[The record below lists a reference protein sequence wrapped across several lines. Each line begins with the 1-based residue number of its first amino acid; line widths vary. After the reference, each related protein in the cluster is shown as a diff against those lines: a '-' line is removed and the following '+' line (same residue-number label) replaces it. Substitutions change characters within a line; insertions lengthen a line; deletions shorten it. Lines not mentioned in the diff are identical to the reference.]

1 MVERLL
7 EHSAQVDVIDLAGRI
22 IANPRRNAIGA
33 STAEVVSLAYAVERF
48 WAIAIEAEILVRALQ
63 REQTGNDQDEN
74 ERDEAIQAQMDC
86 IDAMMAALRGA
97 TSLTENEDGS
107 DHS

>member
-22 IANPRRNAIGA
+22 IANPRRNAIAA
-33 STAEVVSLAYAVERF
+33 SAADVVALAYAAERF
-48 WAIAIEAEILVRALQ
+48 WSIAIEAEILVRVLK
-63 REQTGNDQDEN
+63 REQTGNDH
-74 ERDEAIQAQMDC
+74 DEAIQAQMDC
-86 IDAMMAALRGA
+86 ISKMMAALRG
-97 TSLTENEDGS
+97 TTTLTENEDGS

>member
-22 IANPRRNAIGA
+22 IANPRRNAIAA
-33 STAEVVSLAYAVERF
+33 SAADVVALAYAAERF
-48 WAIAIEAEILVRALQ
+48 WSIAIEAEILVRALK
-63 REQTGNDQDEN
+63 REQTGNDHDEN

-86 IDAMMAALRGA
+86 ISKMMAALRG
-97 TSLTENEDGS
+97 TTTLTENEDGS
-107 DHS
+107 DHP